1 MKSLAKDL
9 TKLLTNGQVFSAP
22 EELVAYTSDATHYL
36 KSGMP
41 DVLVFPETTA
51 DISQIIKFAFTKEI
65 PVVPRGA
72 GSGLAGG
79 CTPVHGGIVVD
90 MKRMNKI
97 IEIDRDNLTAQVESG
112 VVLGNFQNAVE
123 KMGLFYPPDPQS
135 MSVCTMGG
143 NVATRAGGP
152 RGVKYG
158 TTGHYV
164 LGLETVLPDGDIINT
179 GGKVMKQSVGYDITH
194 LMTGSEGTLG
204 IISKINVRL
213 LTLPP
218 ATRTLIAGCRT
229 LDDAAKMVS
238 LIIAKGNL
246 PAKLELILTGSIKA
260 MNNFISPPLPLDV
273 EAYLFMELDGIEAQ
287 VESESQSIYNLCK
300 DMKGDIRVIN
310 NKEEEA
316 CYWTAR
322 KNLLPLGYIRN
333 KRIVVEDVTVPRN
346 RIPELVR
353 EIQNLAK
360 SMNLELGCSG
370 HAGDGNL
377 HPTIRMPEPSDELD
391 EKGYLAIQAII
402 KKGLALGGT
411 ISGEHG
417 IGIHKS
423 EFLSW
428 DLGDAQ
434 VALMKRI
441 KNAFDPK
448 GIMNPGKIW
457 V

>member
-164 LGLETVLPDGDIINT
+164 LGLEMVLPDGDIINT

-194 LMTGSEGTLG
+194 LMAGSEGTLG

-287 VESESQSIYNLCK
+287 VEIESQSIYNLCK

-377 HPTIRMPEPSDELD
+377 HPTIRMSELSDELD
-391 EKGYLAIQAII
+391 EKAYLAIQAII